1 MTVAREIMTANC
13 ECVSE
18 QSNLTEA
25 AQMMRDLDVGSLP
38 ICGEND
44 RLLGMLTD
52 RDIVVTAVADGLD
65 PSKVP
70 VRALAKGT
78 PICVDAQAPVEDV
91 MQTMANHQIRRVPV
105 IEDRRLVGIISQGDI
120 ARVAPNAMAG
130 AVVEEISS

>member
-18 QSNLTEA
+18 RSNLADA
-25 AQMMRDLDVGSLP
+25 ARMMRDLDVGSLP
-38 ICGEND
+38 ICGDND

-52 RDIVVTAVADGLD
+52 RDIVVTAVADGLN
-65 PSKVP
+65 PTEVP
-70 VRALAKGT
+70 VRSLAKGT
-78 PICVDAQAPVEDV
+78 PVYVDAQTPVEDV
-91 MQTMANHQIRRVPV
+91 MQTMASHQVRRVPV
-105 IEDRRLVGIISQGDI
+105 IEDKRLVGIISQGDI